1 MNAFLLTAHAL
12 FYAGA
17 RARIVEHPALFG
29 HGERLEPHDELLKAN
44 RSLQIEELP
53 MVALIDDMA
62 KKIMKN
68 GLQTGAFVGSTLNFV
83 DISTNSM
90 SIEG

>member
-1 MNAFLLTAHAL
+1 MLRPGINPRCPQHDYGRQPEIAC
-12 FYAGA
+12 
-17 RARIVEHPALFG
+17 

-90 SIEG
+90 SIER